1 MRRGKNRRA
10 SDDFSSLDPANI
22 LNEKRKRTTTAR
34 FQATHDEKN
43 RPYKAE
49 KILDSQVVDGV
60 TEYLVKWHGLDALYA
75 TWVSDNEI
83 NCRELISQYE
93 KTRSND
99 NTVQR
104 GSVESDDESEVSNGS
119 EESHESDGTDES
131 DDEVFQ
137 SQVAESSNGKT
148 DEETVTVELSDKGD
162 EQLFIDEILGK
173 EDGKFRV
180 KLTSGEVLLLHKE
193 ELSDELVE
201 EYENENEEEKGNQV
215 SLKMIF

>member
-148 DEETVTVELSDKGD
+148 DEETVTVESGDEGD